1 MKNLRSF
8 PKYGGKKTAA
18 ITVVVGAFLLTGC
31 AAANDSPSATSAS
44 GAEILVENGLEGL
57 DVREL
62 VETLDAIPLDD
73 RTETLTTSITAE
85 MVTLTD
91 QHEHA
96 TEVRLPSDEI
106 YVSVAPYR
114 SQTHDCYYH
123 SPTGCL
129 GELRNADVAVTVTDA
144 TTGETIV
151 DEELRTLDNGFVGI
165 WLPRGIETSISIT
178 HDGQTA
184 TSELSTVGDDAQTC
198 LTTMRLV

>member
-1 MKNLRSF
+1 MQ
-8 PKYGGKKTAA
+8 
-18 ITVVVGAFLLTGC
+18 
-31 AAANDSPSATSAS
+31 
-44 GAEILVENGLEGL
+44 
-57 DVREL
+57 
-62 VETLDAIPLDD
+62 
-73 RTETLTTSITAE
+73 
-85 MVTLTD
+85 
-91 QHEHA
+91 QHH
-96 TEVRLPSDEI
+96 
-106 YVSVAPYR
+106 
-114 SQTHDCYYH
+114 CYYH

-178 HDGQTA
+178 HDGQTV

>member
-1 MKNLRSF
+1 M
-8 PKYGGKKTAA
+8 
-18 ITVVVGAFLLTGC
+18 VGAFLLTGC
-31 AAANDSPSATSAS
+31 TAANDSPSVTSAS
-44 GAEILVENGLEGL
+44 GAEILAENGLDGL

-62 VETLDAIPLDD
+62 IETLDAIPLDD

-85 MVTLTD
+85 TVTLTD
-91 QHEHA
+91 QHERTA
-96 TEVRLPSDEI
+96 EVRLPSDEI

>member
-1 MKNLRSF
+1 MKTFRPV
-8 PKYGGKKTAA
+8 PKYGGTKTAA

-31 AAANDSPSATSAS
+31 TAANDSPSASSAS
-44 GAEILVENGLEGL
+44 GAEILAENGLDGL

-62 VETLDAIPLDD
+62 VETLDAIPLDE

-85 MVTLTD
+85 AVTLTD
-91 QHEHA
+91 QHEHTA
-96 TEVRLPSDEI
+96 EVRLPSNEI

-151 DEELRTLDNGFVGI
+151 DEEMRTLDNGFVGI

-184 TSELSTVGDDAQTC
+184 TSKLSSVDDDAQTC
-198 LTTMRLV
+198 LTTMRLA

>member
-31 AAANDSPSATSAS
+31 TAANDSPSVTSAS
-44 GAEILVENGLEGL
+44 GAEILAENGLDGL

-62 VETLDAIPLDD
+62 IETLDAIPLDD

-85 MVTLTD
+85 TVTLTD
-91 QHEHA
+91 QHERTA
-96 TEVRLPSDEI
+96 EVRLPSDEI